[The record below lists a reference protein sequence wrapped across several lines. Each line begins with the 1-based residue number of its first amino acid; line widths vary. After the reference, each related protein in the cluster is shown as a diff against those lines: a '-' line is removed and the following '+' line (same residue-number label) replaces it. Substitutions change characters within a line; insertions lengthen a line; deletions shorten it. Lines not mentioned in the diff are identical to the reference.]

1 MNYKKKDS
9 GASETKNG
17 KSDLLDKP
25 PVKNGKK
32 SGVGNKLSNGIKL
45 KETKSGNNGNEEK
58 SFLNSREFL
67 RFLSEMRNGNFSV
80 RLPVEHMGLD
90 GKICDTMNE
99 IISLNEALMLELTK
113 AGNIIGRQGNLT
125 HRIMLPRI
133 AGGQWSDGVDS
144 INELI
149 SNLVHPTIEIAHVI
163 SSVAKGN
170 LSQEMPLQIGTINYR
185 VNFCE

>member
-1 MNYKKKDS
+1 MNDNKK
-9 GASETKNG
+9 GAEPTKTLTE
-17 KSDLLDKP
+17 KSDILEKP
-25 PVKNGKK
+25 KATNGRK
-32 SGVGNKLSNGIKL
+32 SKIDTKLTSPL
-45 KETKSGNNGNEEK
+45 HLQENGNGEN
-58 SFLNSREFL
+58 SLLNSREFL

-149 SNLVHPTIEIAHVI
+149 SDLVHPTIEIAHVI

-170 LSQEMPLQIGTINYR
+170 LSQEMPLKIGDH
-185 VNFCE
+185 VLQGEFCELPVR